1 MRLMRA
7 EVCDLRMAQPRYS
20 AIRLAGMKRRLGV
33 VRSLLRDAPVGPR
46 RDRLQAEADELQ
58 RLLVPPLPDR
68 LARFAAV

>member
-1 MRLMRA
+1 MRIMRS
-7 EVCDLRMAQPRYS
+7 EVCDLRAEQPRCS

-33 VRSLLRDAPVGPR
+33 VKSMLRDEPVGQR
-46 RDRLQAEADELQ
+46 RDRLRAESDELL